1 MAEKGG
7 KDTKPKPEPGP
18 KHKIF
23 VDEVEYIV
31 NSNNLTGAQIKE
43 LSNTPMEYQL
53 FLEQAGDDQQITD
66 SYTVKI
72 HSNMK
77 FYSLPPATFG

>member
-1 MAEKGG
+1 MAEQGGKEVKGG
-7 KDTKPKPEPGP
+7 GDTGP

-23 VDEVEYIV
+23 VDEVEYTV
-31 NSNNLTGAQIKE
+31 ESNNLTGAQIKE
-43 LSNTPMEYQL
+43 LSGTQMGYQL
-53 FLEQAGDDQQITD
+53 FLEQPGEDQQISD
-66 SYTVKI
+66 SHTVKI

>member
-1 MAEKGG
+1 MAETGG
-7 KDTKPKPEPGP
+7 KSAKTKPDGGP

-23 VDEVEYIV
+23 IDEVEYIV
-31 NSNNLTGAQIKE
+31 ESNNLTGAQIKE
-43 LSNTPMEYQL
+43 LSGTPLEYQL
-53 FLEQAGDDQQITD
+53 FLEQPGDDQQIAD
-66 SYTVKI
+66 SFTVKI